1 MNLLLGT
8 GAIVGIAVGAA
19 LALILIIIVCWGI
32 SARNRFVKME
42 SQYEEAFHNIDI
54 YLKKRYDITV
64 QLKYRADLI
73 PNVVETV
80 KGYAKHESGTL
91 QSVIEARNK
100 AQNASTLADKLEANA
115 QLTQTMR
122 NFNMVMERYPELK
135 ANTNFL
141 DLQNQLKSIEYELSN
156 ARKYYNAT
164 IKQFNTQIRTFPS
177 SVIAG
182 MMKLEKQPYFE
193 LDDPEERKNVKVEF

>member
-42 SQYEEAFHNIDI
+42 SQYEESFHNIDI
-54 YLKKRYDITV
+54 YLKKRYD
-64 QLKYRADLI
+64 LI
-73 PNVVETV
+73 PNLVETV